1 MLLQKIELNDNYI
14 KFSHQGDQFDLDTL
28 SNLIKQQ
35 STKHNDEDK
44 VGQYGTGF
52 MTTHVFSRKVYIS
65 GDCKIDYDENKSMYV
80 SLPKDFCLDRSSDD
94 KEIFIKEMDKELKI
108 VDNLISNE
116 GKEEP
121 DRWTDFKYQLSN
133 DKIEKINQQLNITTI
148 LMPFVLVFNDKIKEC
163 SITNETSYNL
173 GNKITVY
180 RKSGDRVYQSLPYN
194 SHYRKAT
201 TKILI
206 EKDGNSQYVDI
217 ISLETGDGSDRVII
231 PPLPACLDKVE
242 NIPSQFLFFPM
253 LGTENFGTNF
263 IFHSSRLYPTEPRNS
278 YLLPQDNDGSRV
290 KYLRNEEVLDEM
302 FDMLF
307 SYYKNNLS
315 SQNLPLNFAKVEFT
329 YNGDDDIT
337 KAYFAKLQK
346 KFSDEFVTW
355 KIIPTNNGYLP
366 IKNDN
371 SFVVLDQSIYSC
383 LNEEQLKKYIPVVS
397 VLAKE
402 FVTIPDSN
410 IVEWSKIVHSW
421 APDEESYY
429 IKLDKIC
436 QHIKSKSSELKT
448 FLLLLNDLGKTGI
461 DLMSNYA
468 IIPNRKGELR
478 KSVDLRNGKTITSDL
493 YDISKYI
500 IGDKAGK
507 LVDSD
512 FACVTM
518 LTEYTRT
525 DLKNEIKSSIEELR
539 KSTIEYKEYG
549 NNKPRLLEELQDS
562 ITIEQLANYCSAY
575 TTPSPSSNRARL
587 MPIICGLYNIEY
599 KTIVIPQ
606 VSQDEPDLFTSAF
619 NFLVDNTM
627 YMISMKPASWLTDED
642 NHESNLN
649 LLINFVSVF
658 TETKDEQHLKKLD
671 DYGIIPNQL
680 NEVNKVRDLKKNVS
694 IDDDLQQ
701 IYKNIFQKDLKTS
714 FVKKDFESFYDFK
727 EYEPKDVGDEIEKE
741 LKQRNYEGTDIIYII
756 DKLNNGKW
764 VDYFPNIEDKKE
776 DIYYKH
782 GTKEDKEAIY
792 HIQMLGSEKIKLIAD
807 LSKSK
812 DFEAIINKAK
822 DLRFQQQERE
832 RQFQF
837 TYTIGKHIENIIRNE
852 VNKELSCDEKLLADD
867 IQDGQDMVISYK
879 GHDLYYL
886 ECKAKWNFSEP
897 AHMSSLQIKQAV
909 RKIGHYALC
918 CIDCTDSGCKVS
930 ANASENDVEEA
941 QDDIIANTYVNNNIG
956 YAFKS
961 IVSSLIQ
968 QEDDS
973 TIKEDDTIKVHG
985 DLSCNISKKVFKNG
999 MPFAKFIEQLKSD
1012 LERACN
1018 EINQQSVKYQ

>member
-1 MLLQKIELNDNYI
+1 LIAISHVLLCWI
-14 KFSHQGDQFDLDTL
+14 
-28 SNLIKQQ
+28 
-35 STKHNDEDK
+35 
-44 VGQYGTGF
+44 
-52 MTTHVFSRKVYIS
+52 
-65 GDCKIDYDENKSMYV
+65 IDASFVVAPRQRNTREENKA
-80 SLPKDFCLDRSSDD
+80 
-94 KEIFIKEMDKELKI
+94 IKEGRGSELWNDKPHKKSHKDVDARWTEKRGEKFYGYKMHAKADQRHKMVLKYDTTSAN
-108 VDNLISNE
+108 VHDSKGYEPLLDESDE
-116 GKEEP
+116 GKELYLDAGYESQEP
-121 DRWTDFKYQLSN
+121 IVERHRMKPVICEKGHRNHPLTD
-133 DKIEKINQQLNITTI
+133 E
-148 LMPFVLVFNDKIKEC
+148 
-163 SITNETSYNL
+163 
-173 GNKITVY
+173 
-180 RKSGDRVYQSLPYN
+180 
-194 SHYRKAT
+194 
-201 TKILI
+201 
-206 EKDGNSQYVDI
+206 
-217 ISLETGDGSDRVII
+217 
-231 PPLPACLDKVE
+231 
-242 NIPSQFLFFPM
+242 
-253 LGTENFGTNF
+253 
-263 IFHSSRLYPTEPRNS
+263 
-278 YLLPQDNDGSRV
+278 
-290 KYLRNEEVLDEM
+290 
-302 FDMLF
+302 
-307 SYYKNNLS
+307 
-315 SQNLPLNFAKVEFT
+315 
-329 YNGDDDIT
+329 
-337 KAYFAKLQK
+337 QK
-346 KFSDEFVTW
+346 K
-355 KIIPTNNGYLP
+355 
-366 IKNDN
+366 KNR
-371 SFVVLDQSIYSC
+371 
-383 LNEEQLKKYIPVVS
+383 E
-397 VLAKE
+397 
-402 FVTIPDSN
+402 
-410 IVEWSKIVHSW
+410 
-421 APDEESYY
+421 
-429 IKLDKIC
+429 
-436 QHIKSKSSELKT
+436 KSKT
-448 FLLLLNDLGKTGI
+448 
-461 DLMSNYA
+461 
-468 IIPNRKGELR
+468 RC
-478 KSVDLRNGKTITSDL
+478 
-493 YDISKYI
+493 
-500 IGDKAGK
+500 
-507 LVDSD
+507 LVEHVFGFMEQSMCGLI
-512 FACVTM
+512 F